1 MSKMENLIALLSD
14 HFKVSD
20 IGVTW
25 PLCSDI
31 VKNQRYFRVHKVLPK
46 L

>member
-25 PLCSDI
+25 PLCSEI
-31 VKNQRYFRVHKVLPK
+31 VKNERYFRVLVVLPT